1 MNKVQL
7 VLGRLTSLFFLG
19 AFLCLTSCG
28 GGGETADSGYDDELD
43 DEGTE
48 QMAASNQGGGASQ
61 QQQQQSGES
70 PRDNWYN
77 TSIDGNQQIDEA
89 IAKVRGSNKMVLVQV
104 GGNWCPWCIKFAN
117 MIVTDGELLGAMR
130 QNFEW
135 VHLNTGEGNEN
146 QAALQ
151 RLRNPEQHGFPVFVL
166 LDGEGNYVNTYP
178 SDTFA
183 GGDGFD
189 RSRVLSFLQSQ
200 GR

>member
-1 MNKVQL
+1 MKKVQL
-7 VLGRLTSLFFLG
+7 ALGRLASLFLLG

-28 GGGETADSGYDDELD
+28 GGGETADSGYDDDLD
-43 DEGTE
+43 DEGG
-48 QMAASNQGGGASQ
+48 QVAASQMGGGNQMSGGNQG
-61 QQQQQSGES
+61 GES

-77 TSIDGNQQIDEA
+77 PSLDGNQQIDEA

-117 MIVTDGELLGAMR
+117 MIVTDGELLNAMR

-166 LDGEGNYVNTYP
+166 LDSEGNYVNTYP

-189 RSRVLSFLQSQ
+189 RSKVLSFLQ
-200 GR
+200 GAE

>member
-1 MNKVQL
+1 MKKLQCVM
-7 VLGRLTSLFFLG
+7 GRLASFFLVG
-19 AFLCLTSCG
+19 TLLCLTSCG
-28 GGGETADSGYDDELD
+28 GGGETADNDYDDDLE
-43 DEGTE
+43 EGTE

-61 QQQQQSGES
+61 QQPQQSGES

-89 IAKVRGSNKMVLVQV
+89 ISKVRGSNKMVLVQV

-135 VHLNTGEGNEN
+135 VHLNTGEGNQN

-178 SDTFA
+178 SDAFA

-189 RSRVLSFLQSQ
+189 RGRVLSFLQSQ

>member
-1 MNKVQL
+1 MKKVQL
-7 VLGRLTSLFFLG
+7 ALGRLASLFLLG

-28 GGGETADSGYDDELD
+28 GGGETADSGYDDDLD
-43 DEGTE
+43 DEGG
-48 QMAASNQGGGASQ
+48 QVAASQMGGGNQMSGGNQG
-61 QQQQQSGES
+61 GES

-77 TSIDGNQQIDEA
+77 PSLDGNQQIDEA
-89 IAKVRGSNKMVLVQV
+89 IAKVRGSNKMILVQV

-117 MIVTDGELLGAMR
+117 MIVTDGELLNAMR

-166 LDGEGNYVNTYP
+166 LDSEGNYVNTYP

-189 RSRVLSFLQSQ
+189 RSKVLSFLQ
-200 GR
+200 GAE

>member
-1 MNKVQL
+1 MKKVQL
-7 VLGRLTSLFFLG
+7 ALGRLASLFLLG

-28 GGGETADSGYDDELD
+28 GGGETADSGYDDDLD
-43 DEGTE
+43 DEGG
-48 QMAASNQGGGASQ
+48 QVAASQMGGGNQMSGGNQG
-61 QQQQQSGES
+61 GES

-77 TSIDGNQQIDEA
+77 PSLDGNQQIDEA
-89 IAKVRGSNKMVLVQV
+89 IAKVRGSNKMILVQV

-117 MIVTDGELLGAMR
+117 MIVTDGELLNAMR

-166 LDGEGNYVNTYP
+166 LDSEGNYVNTYP
-178 SDTFA
+178 SDTLA

-189 RSRVLSFLQSQ
+189 RSKVLSFLQ
-200 GR
+200 GAE

>member
-1 MNKVQL
+1 MKKVQL
-7 VLGRLTSLFFLG
+7 ALGRLASLFLLG

-28 GGGETADSGYDDELD
+28 GGGETADSGYDDDLD
-43 DEGTE
+43 DEGG
-48 QMAASNQGGGASQ
+48 QVAASQMGGGNQMSGGNQG
-61 QQQQQSGES
+61 GES

-77 TSIDGNQQIDEA
+77 PSLDGNQQIDEA
-89 IAKVRGSNKMVLVQV
+89 IAKVRGSNKMILVQV

-117 MIVTDGELLGAMR
+117 MIVTDGELLNAMR

-135 VHLNTGEGNEN
+135 VHLNTGDGNEN

-166 LDGEGNYVNTYP
+166 LDSEGNYVNTYP

-189 RSRVLSFLQSQ
+189 RSKVLSFLQ
-200 GR
+200 GAE

>member
-1 MNKVQL
+1 MRNGAMKVQFTW
-7 VLGRLTSLFFLG
+7 GRLTSLFLFG

-28 GGGETADSGYDDELD
+28 GGAETADNDYDDELD
-43 DEGTE
+43 NEGTE
-48 QMAASNQGGGASQ
+48 QVAASNQGGAQSQ
-61 QQQQQSGES
+61 GGES

-77 TSIDGNQQIDEA
+77 PSIDGNQQIDEA
-89 IAKVRGSNKMVLVQV
+89 IAKARGSNKMVLVQV

-117 MIVTDGELLGAMR
+117 MIVTDGELLNAMR

-135 VHLNTGEGNEN
+135 VHLNTGDGNEN

-166 LDGEGNYVNTYP
+166 LDSEGNYVNTYP

-189 RSRVLSFLQSQ
+189 RSKVLSFLQGAQ
-200 GR
+200 

>member
-1 MNKVQL
+1 MKKVQL
-7 VLGRLTSLFFLG
+7 ALGRLASLFLLG

-28 GGGETADSGYDDELD
+28 GSGETADSGYDDDLD
-43 DEGTE
+43 DEGG
-48 QMAASNQGGGASQ
+48 QVAASQMGGGNQMSGGNQG
-61 QQQQQSGES
+61 GES

-77 TSIDGNQQIDEA
+77 PSLDGNQQIDEA
-89 IAKVRGSNKMVLVQV
+89 IAKVRGSNKMILVQV

-117 MIVTDGELLGAMR
+117 MIVTDGELLNAMR

-166 LDGEGNYVNTYP
+166 LDSEGNYVNTYP

-189 RSRVLSFLQSQ
+189 RSKVLSFLQ
-200 GR
+200 GAE